1 LVKLLVPETGS
12 DEAHAAY
19 AKASSILCVSIGYVE
34 ATSALARMRRGERVT
49 SGQLREKQEILE
61 HLWRSASVHAMS
73 QVLIDSAAQVGR
85 EDALRAYDAVHLA
98 AAVSF
103 AQSGALEFACWDREL
118 REAAKKRGFTLVP
131 ESI

>member
-1 LVKLLVPETGS
+1 MLVSEIGS
-12 DEAHAAY
+12 EEMHAAHLD
-19 AKASSILCVSIGYVE
+19 AGPLLCVGLGFVE
-34 ATSALARMRRGERVT
+34 ATSALARMRKGREIT
-49 SGQLREKQEILE
+49 TAQLRDSRAELE
-61 HLWRSASVHAMS
+61 QLWKWVNVHATS
-73 QVLIDSAAQVGR
+73 EALIDRAARVAR

-103 AQSGALEFACWDREL
+103 AQTETLEFACWDREL